1 MDMYSYLYIDDNC
14 TWYTGQHI
22 NRKMQEFV
30 LYLSLI
36 YFFFLEGGGGQLKTV
51 LKKNQSVSSIVMS

>member
-14 TWYTGQHI
+14 TWNTGQHI

-36 YFFFLEGGGGQLKTV
+36 YFFFLEGGGGGQLKTV
-51 LKKNQSVSSIVMS
+51 